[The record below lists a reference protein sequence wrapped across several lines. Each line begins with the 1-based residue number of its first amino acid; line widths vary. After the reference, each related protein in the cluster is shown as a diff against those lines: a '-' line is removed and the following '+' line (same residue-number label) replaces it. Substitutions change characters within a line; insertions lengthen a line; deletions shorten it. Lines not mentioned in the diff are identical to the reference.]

1 MPYNRYLITVP
12 GGGVQCMGRFVQ
24 RGSKISLKHSTNI
37 HPFKKKKKD
46 KKLLS
51 FVKKF
56 NIGSKT
62 FETGSKTLLRIKL
75 IQ

>member
-1 MPYNRYLITVP
+1 
-12 GGGVQCMGRFVQ
+12 MGRFVQ

-37 HPFKKKKKD
+37 HPFKKKKD

-51 FVKKF
+51 SVKKC

-62 FETGSKTLLRIKL
+62 FETDSKTLLRIKL

>member
-1 MPYNRYLITVP
+1 MESNVWGGLYREGVRFPSNTVQTFTP
-12 GGGVQCMGRFVQ
+12 
-24 RGSKISLKHSTNI
+24 L
-37 HPFKKKKKD
+37 KKKKD

-51 FVKKF
+51 SVKKC

-62 FETGSKTLLRIKL
+62 FETDSKTLLRIKL